1 MSLAEGTAQVGNSVL
16 VISLDFELSWG
27 VRDSVSLE
35 KYRNNLLGVRSVVP
49 ALLDLFHEFG
59 IHATWATVGFLF
71 FKNRDELMKNLPDP
85 IPTYAD
91 RRFSPY
97 EELDSLGNDEME
109 DPFHY
114 APSLINMIQKFP
126 DQEIGTHTFS
136 HYYCLERGQTLEAF
150 RADLKAA
157 LSVAKGY
164 GLVVQSLV
172 FPKNQCSEEH
182 VAVLGE
188 MGIMAYRGNGR
199 AWLHAPRSRENERM
213 VRRGL
218 RLLDAYVRFS
228 GHDGYAPS
236 ALHGTY
242 PVDIPASR
250 FLRPYSRR
258 FKVLEPLRLRRILSE
273 MTYAA
278 KSGHL
283 YHLWWHP
290 HNFGADPENNLA
302 FLRRILEHHSTLRNR
317 YRMESL
323 NMREFA
329 ARLGERTSS

>member
-1 MSLAEGTAQVGNSVL
+1 MGNSCL

-27 VRDSVSLE
+27 VRDSIGLE

-49 ALLDLFHEFG
+49 ALLELFHEFG

-71 FKNRDELMKNLPDP
+71 FKSRDELMNNLPEQ
-85 IPTYAD
+85 IPHYAD
-91 RRFSPY
+91 RMFSPY
-97 EELDSLGNDEME
+97 DDLDRLGNHEGE

-114 APSLINMIQKFP
+114 APSLINMIQTFP
-126 DQEIGTHTFS
+126 NQEIGTHTFS

-150 RADLKAA
+150 RADLRAA
-157 LSVAKGY
+157 LSIAKGY
-164 GLVVQSLV
+164 GLDIQSLV
-172 FPKNQCSEEH
+172 FPGNQYSEAH
-182 VAVLGE
+182 VSVLAE

-218 RLLDAYVRFS
+218 RLLDAYISFS
-228 GHDGYAPS
+228 RHNGHSPS
-236 ALHGTY
+236 ALRGSY
-242 PVDIPASR
+242 PVNVPASR
-250 FLRPYSRR
+250 FLRPYSPR
-258 FKVLEPLRLRRILSE
+258 FKVLEPLRLQRILSE

-278 KSGHL
+278 KCGLL

-290 HNFGADPENNLA
+290 HNFGADPENNLS
-302 FLRRILEHHSTLRNR
+302 FLQRILEHHSTLRNR

-329 ARLGERTSS
+329 ARLAERTRI